1 MANDAEIDAVA
12 KALHAAGELGS
23 SWDEA
28 GDMRD
33 VYRQDARAAI
43 EALDAVRSQGR
54 YRHKKRGGT
63 YALLGTAEAQASAP
77 INEGEPIAVY
87 RCDADGRLWARP
99 LGEFDDGRFEPLPP
113 PPKEGA

>member
-1 MANDAEIDAVA
+1 MPTEAEIEAVA
-12 KALHAAGELGS
+12 KALHAAGELGA

-33 VYRQDARAAI
+33 VCRQDARAAI

-63 YALLGTAEAQASAP
+63 YALIGTAEIQASAP
-77 INEGEPIAVY
+77 VNEGEPVAVY

-99 LGEFDDGRFEPLPP
+99 LDEFNDGRFESLPL
-113 PPKEGA
+113 PPKEGK